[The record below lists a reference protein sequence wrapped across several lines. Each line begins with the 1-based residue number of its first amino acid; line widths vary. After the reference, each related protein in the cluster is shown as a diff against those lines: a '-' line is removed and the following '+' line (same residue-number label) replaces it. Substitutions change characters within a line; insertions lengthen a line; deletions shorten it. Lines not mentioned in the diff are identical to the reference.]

1 VKNAPIKLT
10 NEQIK
15 AIERTISQGDRVE
28 IVPNKDGA
36 KLLKIKR
43 EEVK

>member
-1 VKNAPIKLT
+1 MKKQEIVLT
-10 NEQIK
+10 PEQIK
-15 AIERTISQGDRVE
+15 AIERVISQGDRVE